1 MGVGVKAL
9 WAIRILFA
17 CRVSLLS
24 VAAGALLFLIS
35 TQARDLFADIAFGAL
50 PGAAQAWLMWAS
62 FFAYLVFLWAF
73 PIHYAARRLLQTD
86 VWMVSGRLRDDVDAP
101 WLADIRSELRGP
113 IDWIPR
119 LLAMVPFA
127 AVLVGLWTAYHI
139 VAKTPALAPARAA
152 AGQIV
157 ILAALDVVIG
167 ALFLVFLWRRK
178 FLTRRMSD
186 ASANALAAA
195 YVVVVTAFLIAA
207 VARPFLPADLA
218 PRAAIVPVLFG
229 GFVFLGTWLAWLG
242 HKLSTPILTVVVV
255 GALVVTGF
263 NRHFNDVRTLP
274 ARPAEDAGRQIEIG
288 DAVRGWMAVNCD
300 ALGCPPAVI
309 IASEGGASRAAFAA
323 ATAIGD
329 LLDRA
334 GGLPDASDRALAP
347 ARRIFAISG
356 VSGGS
361 FGAATIRTALADS
374 LARGQGQPPCQRPTN
389 GWFGADPS
397 AVRSSW
403 RACLQA
409 LVAGDYLTPAFVGLG
424 WRDNFSPPGFDG
436 GSLLFADDRAA
447 LIERAWER
455 HYDHVV
461 KGEIPGFWAQVAQD
475 LAPPAEQPTGLRA
488 PFGFV
493 AEKTV
498 HANGWLPLLLLNAT
512 SVDTGTRI
520 IASDLVSTR
529 SAPLPPSGNPNNA
542 FGRFSLYPAAFDVF
556 EMLAPPCAQ
565 DKIVG
570 PSCASAHDGVK
581 DLPLVRAGPDLRLS
595 TAALLSARFPIISPA
610 GILRAEGE
618 DAIGDRAVDGG
629 YFENSG
635 LTSAM
640 DVARELRRFGVVP
653 IVLWVQNDPR
663 VDPADPAPPAPAAS
677 VRAPA
682 WVPPRG
688 ASTPFMG
695 ASEPGGLERAFGVV
709 IAPVTA
715 LTETRDGHGAE
726 VAAAAQRDL
735 WMLNQDI
742 GALRSRRGRIELF
755 RVRDVSKSGLQPT
768 RRRDAAGRLRDAGE
782 NLACG
787 RRRHER
793 GVDELVAV
801 AIRAGGG
808 RRPAL
813 RPAQPG
819 DPGRSDEP
827 PVAALPG
834 QATRPERSDPEPRR
848 GRARRARALRS
859 FRGVEVGSSLFSS
872 LATGC
877 THLSCSPAPGPKLA
891 GRIPPPLWGRI
902 EEGGRAEL
910 RKTWRHFP
918 RMRDRRDPPPCPAPA
933 RGAGT
938 PTALE
943 RRTPAKR
950 CVHPVGLSGRG
961 GLRPASARLG
971 RRFERLDG
979 LGGVSVGE
987 EARDQLRVESEGVEA
1002 FGGET
1007 DDVGRVAQR
1016 GDEDTH
1022 RRTLRAGGPRHRR
1035 DLAEAVV
1042 SRVVHAPEIGRS
1054 VVCPERARDQRLGGR
1069 IDRRHGQANALAT
1082 QRRGSGGA
1090 LDGHRRLDHDFGV
1103 DRRQRAAV
1111 LDIKG
1116 ARAPPGLNV
1125 HLAGAE
1131 FDRLAGEAPQRRH
1144 RAGHAGRLEQ
1154 RRIGRDA
1161 VEAAQG
1167 KPLRPRG
1174 AIGGVEQESQAGSLR
1189 GENTR
1194 CHWETLF
1201 GANGAQDHPSY
1212 AELYG
1217 LASIQMYAGA
1227 LPASSGSGDPKLRS
1241 SGCGCRI
1248 ARAPILAVSPTFS
1261 RRWANILILV
1271 RLPDGRLPQFSRI

>member
-17 CRVSLLS
+17 CRVSVLS
-24 VAAGALLFLIS
+24 VAAGALLFVVS

-50 PGAAQAWLMWAS
+50 PDAAQAWLMWAS

-73 PIHYAARRLLQTD
+73 PVHYAARRLLQTD
-86 VWMVSGRLRDDVDAP
+86 VWMVSGRLRDDVDAA
-101 WLADIRSELRGP
+101 WLADIRSELKGP

-127 AVLVGLWTAYHI
+127 AVLIGLWTAYHVV
-139 VAKTPALAPARAA
+139 VATPALAPARAA
-152 AGQIV
+152 AEQIRS
-157 ILAALDVVIG
+157 LAVLDVLIG
-167 ALFLVFLWRRK
+167 AVFLVFLWSRK
-178 FLTRRMSD
+178 ILTRRMSRGV
-186 ASANALAAA
+186 ANALATA
-195 YVVVVTAFLIAA
+195 YVVVVTAFFVAA

-242 HKLSTPILTVVVV
+242 HKFSTPILTLAAV
-255 GALVVTGF
+255 GALILTGF

-274 ARPAEDAGRQIEIG
+274 AQPAEDAGRQIEIG
-288 DAVRGWMAVNCD
+288 DAVRAWMAVNCD
-300 ALGCPPAVI
+300 DRGCPPAVI
-309 IASEGGASRAAFAA
+309 VAAEGGASRAAFAA

-334 GGLPDASDRALAP
+334 AGLPDANGRALAP

-361 FGAATIRTALADS
+361 FGAATIRTGLADS

-389 GWFGADPS
+389 GWFGADPL

-475 LAPPAEQPTGLRA
+475 LAPSAEPPTGLRA
-488 PFGFV
+488 QFGFV

-529 SAPLPPSGNPNNA
+529 PATLPPSGNPDNA

-556 EMLAPPCAQ
+556 EILAPPCAQ

-581 DLPLVRAGPDLRLS
+581 DLPLARAGPDLRLS

-618 DAIGDRAVDGG
+618 EAIGDRAVDGG

-663 VDPADPAPPAPAAS
+663 VDPADPAPPAPAAP
-677 VRAPA
+677 VKTLA

-695 ASEPGGLERAFGVV
+695 ASEPSGLERAFGVV

-735 WMLNQDI
+735 WTLNQD
-742 GALRSRRGRIELF
+742 
-755 RVRDVSKSGLQPT
+755 VTP
-768 RRRDAAGRLRDAGE
+768 
-782 NLACG
+782 
-787 RRRHER
+787 
-793 GVDELVAV
+793 
-801 AIRAGGG
+801 
-808 RRPAL
+808 
-813 RPAQPG
+813 
-819 DPGRSDEP
+819 
-827 PVAALPG
+827 
-834 QATRPERSDPEPRR
+834 SDP
-848 GRARRARALRS
+848 A
-859 FRGVEVGSSLFSS
+859 EVGSSYFVFGMFQNPDFS
-872 LATGC
+872 
-877 THLSCSPAPGPKLA
+877 PLA
-891 GRIPPPLWGRI
+891 GETPPADCGAL
-902 EEGGRAEL
+902 A
-910 RKTWRHFP
+910 KTWRAGVDAMNEVSMSWWLSQSVQAEVDAQRCDRRNRATLADLMNRLSQRCP
-918 RMRDRRDPPPCPAPA
+918 VKRRDPSD
-933 RGAGT
+933 
-938 PTALE
+938 PT
-943 RRTPAKR
+943 
-950 CVHPVGLSGRG
+950 
-961 GLRPASARLG
+961 LRPAAAAPGAPERCEVLGGEVGQNDAGPRRRALTRPLRGVPLPEGEGTSGAVAPSPSG
-971 RRFERLDG
+971 RRWPARTG
-979 LGGVSVGE
+979 RMRVGGFS
-987 EARDQLRVESEGVEA
+987 APRPPLR
-1002 FGGET
+1002 T
-1007 DDVGRVAQR
+1007 PRRPGR
-1016 GDEDTH
+1016 
-1022 RRTLRAGGPRHRR
+1022 
-1035 DLAEAVV
+1035 
-1042 SRVVHAPEIGRS
+1042 
-1054 VVCPERARDQRLGGR
+1054 
-1069 IDRRHGQANALAT
+1069 
-1082 QRRGSGGA
+1082 RRG
-1090 LDGHRRLDHDFGV
+1090 R
-1103 DRRQRAAV
+1103 
-1111 LDIKG
+1111 
-1116 ARAPPGLNV
+1116 
-1125 HLAGAE
+1125 
-1131 FDRLAGEAPQRRH
+1131 
-1144 RAGHAGRLEQ
+1144 
-1154 RRIGRDA
+1154 RRILG
-1161 VEAAQG
+1161 
-1167 KPLRPRG
+1167 
-1174 AIGGVEQESQAGSLR
+1174 
-1189 GENTR
+1189 
-1194 CHWETLF
+1194 
-1201 GANGAQDHPSY
+1201 
-1212 AELYG
+1212 
-1217 LASIQMYAGA
+1217 
-1227 LPASSGSGDPKLRS
+1227 
-1241 SGCGCRI
+1241 
-1248 ARAPILAVSPTFS
+1248 
-1261 RRWANILILV
+1261 
-1271 RLPDGRLPQFSRI
+1271 